1 MKKMITMIMMMAW
14 VFAWA
19 GEEAPETV
27 VASDEKGVWL
37 GPDEIVV
44 ASGVKGV
51 WLGPDE
57 IVVAFDEAD
66 FALVPPGAQKIGD
79 EVYMY
84 VNAEGAL
91 VVFGEG
97 LKSPQFKLESLAD
110 SLVFRTTIRADG
122 SLQTVPAVVVP
133 GRVMAL
139 YGTESLENP
148 DWREIDPD
156 VTMRE
161 SGYHFF
167 KFVLK

>member
-19 GEEAPETV
+19 GDEAPETV
-27 VASDEKGVWL
+27 VASDE
-37 GPDEIVV
+37 
-44 ASGVKGV
+44 KGV

-139 YGTESLENP
+139 YGTKSLENP
-148 DWREIDPD
+148 DWREIDPN